1 MTDIPKKWKTGEN
14 PEIVIEQITFILR
27 FWGRKATQLEI
38 GLILLGTVSI
48 VSALAVGAFADL
60 DFMKYQQSL
69 PLKVL
74 GFLSA
79 LCLTLI
85 NSFNMSDR
93 ANRVRKAWRHLNKA
107 LYRYNSD
114 IVDIKKVILAYDEGE
129 EMIGSTVEFSYSKS

>member
-1 MTDIPKKWKTGEN
+1 MTDTPKNWKTGEN
-14 PEIVIEQITFILR
+14 PEIVIEEITVILK

-38 GLILLGTVSI
+38 GLIIIGTISI

-60 DFMKYQQSL
+60 DFMKIQQSL

-93 ANRVRKAWRHLNKA
+93 SNRVRKAWRHLNKA

-114 IVDIKKVILAYDEGE
+114 IVDIKEVIVAYDEGE
-129 EMIGSTVEFSYSKS
+129 EMIGSTVEFSYSKR